1 MKTENFQSYKQQVYS
16 ETLSDGL
23 KITLIP
29 KKGFRSVFAALFV
42 NVGAADQRIVD
53 ENGETIV
60 FPSGTAHFAEHKMF
74 EKKAGDVSEI
84 FSTYGAFSNAYTS
97 QSQTV
102 YYFQGTEN
110 IDQSIKLLL
119 QFVQKPYYTQAS
131 VAKEQG
137 IIGQEISMYQDMP
150 DWVSSFGLMKNL
162 YWKQPLGKDIAGNI
176 QTIGQI
182 NAGLLYKFH
191 RYFYQP
197 SNLQLKITG
206 NINPIRILDLLK
218 RTQTHLTR
226 PKINYSRV
234 NLFDTKIPVE
244 KKSDQD
250 MPIAL
255 PLLTAGIKGNKDIPD
270 LDTAIDLSFSS
281 DLILD
286 IYFSDSSDW
295 YLKNYNQGLLND
307 DFSAQAEVSRDYN
320 FISFTGHSENKELFK
335 QIYSQ
340 LKNVSYNQELEQE
353 FEIQKRASLG
363 ELSMSLDQLEN
374 NVFTIADGFD
384 NDVNIFQV
392 IGKLQDLTYQKAVN
406 LFKRYYDLDS
416 FSTFCV
422 NPVEL

>member
-1 MKTENFQSYKQQVYS
+1 MKTENFQSYKQHVYS

-42 NVGAADQRIVD
+42 NVGASDQRIVD
-53 ENGETIV
+53 ENGETV
-60 FPSGTAHFAEHKMF
+60 TFPSGTAHFAEHKMF
-74 EKKAGDVSEI
+74 EKKAGDVSEL

-102 YYFQGTEN
+102 YYFQGTDN

-162 YWKQPLGKDIAGNI
+162 YRKQPLGKDIAGNI

-182 NAGLLYKFH
+182 DADLLYKFH

-197 SNLQLKITG
+197 NNLQLKITG
-206 NINPIRILDLLK
+206 NIDPKRILDLLK
-218 RTQTHLTR
+218 QTQNHLTR
-226 PKINYSRV
+226 PKVNYSRV
-234 NLFDTKIPVE
+234 SLFDTKIPVE
-244 KKSDQD
+244 KKADQD

-295 YLKNYNQGLLND
+295 YLKNYNRGLLND
-307 DFSAQAEVSRDYN
+307 DFSAQAEVSRNYN
-320 FISFTGHSENKELFK
+320 FISFTGHSENKELLK
-335 QIYSQ
+335 QIYFQ

-353 FEIQKRASLG
+353 FQIQKRASLG

-392 IGKLQDLTYQKAVN
+392 IEKLQDLTYQKAVN
-406 LFKRYYDLDS
+406 LFKRYYDIDS

-422 NPVEL
+422 NPVE

>member
-422 NPVEL
+422 NPVE